1 MSLSD
6 IFNFILDIFK
16 FIWNLNLLWVLGII
30 GVLLLIGLV
39 IFIFGLIRDALES
52 FYENNP
58 KYAFYIRWVV
68 AIAIL
73 LFFLVGVSGFAISPA
88 LIDGSITI
96 DDLYNYLFG

>member
-16 FIWNLNLLWVLGII
+16 FIWNLDLIWFAIAF
-30 GVLLLIGLV
+30 GVMLV
-39 IFIFGLIRDALES
+39 IALVVFVFNVITEALES

-58 KYAFYIRWVV
+58 KYAFYIRWVI

-73 LFFLVGVSGFAISPA
+73 LLFLVAVIGGSISPA
-88 LIDGSITI
+88 FIDGTITI
-96 DDLYNYLFG
+96 EELWEKLF

>member
-16 FIWNLNLLWVLGII
+16 FIWNLDLIWFAIAF

-39 IFIFGLIRDALES
+39 VKIFEVVKEALES

-58 KYAFYIRWVV
+58 KYAFYIRWVI

-73 LFFLVGVSGFAISPA
+73 LLFLVAIIGAAISPT
-88 LIDGSITI
+88 LIEGTITI
-96 DDLYNYLFG
+96 DQIWEKLF

>member
-16 FIWNLNLLWVLGII
+16 FIWNLNLLWVIGII

-58 KYAFYIRWVV
+58 KYAFYIRWAV

-73 LFFLVGVSGFAISPA
+73 LFFLVGVSSLAISPA
-88 LIDGSITI
+88 LIDGSITF
-96 DDLYNYLFG
+96 DELYNYLFG

>member
-16 FIWNLNLLWVLGII
+16 FIWNLD
-30 GVLLLIGLV
+30 LIWFAIAFGLMLV
-39 IFIFGLIRDALES
+39 IALVVFVFNVITEALES

-58 KYAFYIRWVV
+58 KYAFYIRWVI

-73 LFFLVGVSGFAISPA
+73 LLFLVAIIGAAISPS
-88 LIDGSITI
+88 LIEGTITI
-96 DDLYNYLFG
+96 DQIWEKLF

>member
-16 FIWNLNLLWVLGII
+16 FIWNLDLIWFAVAF
-30 GVLLLIGLV
+30 GVLLVIAFI
-39 IFIFGLIRDALES
+39 IFIFNAIGEALES

-58 KYAFYIRWVV
+58 KYAFYIRWAV

-73 LFFLVGVSGFAISPA
+73 LLFLIVAIGGSISPA
-88 LIDGSITI
+88 FIDGSITWEMVKER
-96 DDLYNYLFG
+96 FF